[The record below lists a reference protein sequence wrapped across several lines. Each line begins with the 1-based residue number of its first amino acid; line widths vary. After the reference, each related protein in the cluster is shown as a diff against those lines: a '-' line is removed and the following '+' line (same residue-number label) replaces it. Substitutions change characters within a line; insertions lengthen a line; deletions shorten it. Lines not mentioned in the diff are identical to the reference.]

1 MTLFVEAKKWL
12 LNERK
17 QQQQQQQQE
26 DDKMKKSSSKNN
38 TVKAPEKD
46 RNHTSNMPNQYA
58 KV

>member
-1 MTLFVEAKKWL
+1 MTLSVEAKKWL
-12 LNERK
+12 LNVRK
-17 QQQQQQQQE
+17 QQQQE

-38 TVKAPEKD
+38 TVKVPEKD

>member
-17 QQQQQQQQE
+17 QQQQQQE
-26 DDKMKKSSSKNN
+26 DDKMKKSSSKKN
-38 TVKAPEKD
+38 TVKVPEKD